1 MAARSEIDRY
11 LDDPRA
17 PQAFRDYGAN
27 RLRLAGTPHVRT
39 LVPGVTASV
48 ALRPMRTAFQ

>member
-11 LDDPRA
+11 LNDPRA

-27 RLRLAGTPHVRT
+27 GLRLAGTLHVRA

-48 ALRPMRTAFQ
+48 GLRQMRTAFQ